1 MSDLNDRV
9 TELEI
14 RYTHQQELLSA
25 LNDLV
30 RDQQSAIDELRLQL
44 SQLESQSGLEN
55 PPNEK
60 PPHY

>member
-1 MSDLNDRV
+1 MDALEDRV

-25 LNDLV
+25 LNELV
-30 RDQQSAIDELRLQL
+30 RGQQATIDELKLQL
-44 SQLESQSGLEN
+44 KQLEAQAGLDN
-55 PPNEK
+55 PANEK